1 MKRKIVECSIQGG
14 SHTFSRELALV
25 AQKTKDAFSIRRVEL
40 HGIIIG
46 NLRPQEYFANL
57 LHRGSQRISNFGGHA
72 LNRREIRNKL
82 QGFLRSDTLDA
93 FIEICADKKR
103 EIPQLLTCE
112 PVVRQ
117 EGWRV
122 DQLWRD
128 GAERSF
134 ARKKFFARDC

>member
-14 SHTFSRELALV
+14 SHTFSRELAIV

-57 LHRGSQRISNFGGHA
+57 LHRGPQQISNLGGHS
-72 LNRREIRNKL
+72 LNPREIPHKL

-93 FIEICADKKR
+93 FIEICADQNC
-103 EIPQLLTCE
+103 EIHQLLACE
-112 PVVRQ
+112 PVMRQ
-117 EGWRV
+117 E
-122 DQLWRD
+122 
-128 GAERSF
+128 
-134 ARKKFFARDC
+134 